1 MFPILGFFAG
11 NDMSPD
17 LIDQAILAACKPK
30 SLKVMR
36 IISDVAKALELPI
49 RMVPGFADL
58 PDEREEPRGRYPELD
73 LIVDRIKAL
82 VKAKMLE
89 SAGHLDWWRNS
100 EIRLT
105 GK

>member
-1 MFPILGFFAG
+1 MEHS
-11 NDMSPD
+11 MSPE
-17 LIDQAILAACKPK
+17 LTDQAILACCKPQF
-30 SLKVMR
+30 LKVMR
-36 IISDVAKALELPI
+36 VITDVAKALELPI
-49 RMVPGFADL
+49 RHVPGFADL

-82 VKAKMLE
+82 VKTKKLE